1 MNLEKFYSLEG
12 SRLSFTRQ
20 QASDFAKS
28 VAGDFN
34 TLHDIDSK
42 RFCVPGE

>member
-20 QASDFAKS
+20 QASDFAKL

-34 TLHDIDSK
+34 PIHD
-42 RFCVPGE
+42 VEA